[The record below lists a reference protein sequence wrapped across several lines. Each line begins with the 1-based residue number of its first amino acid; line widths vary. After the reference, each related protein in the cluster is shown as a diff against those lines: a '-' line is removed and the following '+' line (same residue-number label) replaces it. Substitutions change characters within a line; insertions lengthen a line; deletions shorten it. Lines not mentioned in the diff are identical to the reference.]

1 MGKILKIYTVEDKK
15 EEKFLRE
22 LSKEVSLEEIKSD
35 EFQTFL
41 DDLLFTAQNVTTQE
55 GYIAA
60 GLAAVQVGKH
70 YNMFCILEEDSRD
83 FYTMINPKIE
93 ILNTL
98 QSSEKEGCLS
108 IPGVEKPVRRFKKIR
123 VTYLDRQG
131 KKNRKVFT
139 EYEAR
144 EIQHEYDHTQGI
156 LFTDRI

>member
-1 MGKILKIYTVEDKK
+1 MGKILKIYTVGDKK

-22 LSKEVSLEEIKSD
+22 ISKDLSLEEIKSD
-35 EFQTFL
+35 RFQTFF
-41 DDLLFTAQNVTTQE
+41 DDLLFTAKNVTTQE

-70 YNMFCILEEDSRD
+70 YNVFCILEEDSRD
-83 FYTMINPKIE
+83 FFLMINARIE

-98 QSSEKEGCLS
+98 QSIEKEGCLS
-108 IPGVEKPVRRFKKIR
+108 IPGVEEPVRRFKKIR
-123 VTYLDRQG
+123 ATYLDREG
-131 KKNRKVFT
+131 KKNRKIFT